1 MSDVARQGVD
11 SARCV
16 AICDAKRGI
25 CASLVGDASLSIGW
39 LAGCAALA
47 SGAHWV
53 LASGGITPPH
63 PMIAL
68 AIAALLADFRRM
80 APIAAGCRE
89 FALFGLSLLPCL
101 APFRTS
107 TALGLACAGWLA
119 TRGGAR
125 PAGVLLIALAGWAL
139 KDAVWAGFASVPL
152 LWVETNLTAFLLSLG
167 GAHAVA
173 DGNRI
178 LLADGGRFVMLR
190 SCSVLA
196 LAYPCAIGVYALC
209 RLLRPTARV
218 GWRRILAA
226 LGLLTLVN
234 MARLVAMAASPA
246 AYDYLHGPQGALPL
260 QLAWAG
266 VALAAA
272 LPNGKA

>member
-1 MSDVARQGVD
+1 MSDVARQGTET
-11 SARCV
+11 AGCV
-16 AICDAKRGI
+16 ANCDAKRGFWS
-25 CASLVGDASLSIGW
+25 SLSGDASLSIGW

-47 SGAHWV
+47 SAAHWV
-53 LASGGITPPH
+53 LASGDVAAPH

-68 AIAALLADFRRM
+68 AIAAVLMDFRRM
-80 APIAAGCRE
+80 TPIAAGGRE
-89 FALFGLSLLPCL
+89 LVLFGLSLLACL
-101 APFRTS
+101 APFRS
-107 TALGLACAGWLA
+107 SAALGLVCAGWLA
-119 TRGGAR
+119 ARAGAR
-125 PAGVLLIALAGWAL
+125 PAGVLLVALAGWAL

-152 LWVETNLTAFLLSLG
+152 LWVETHLTAFLLSLG
-167 GAHAVA
+167 GAPAVA

-196 LAYPCAIGVYALC
+196 LAYPCAIGVFALC
-209 RLLRPTARV
+209 RLLRPMARV

-226 LGLLTLVN
+226 LGLLTAVN

-272 LPNGKA
+272 LPRGKA